1 MKHGQVMSND
11 MKLNKDKIQKL
22 RAIKCWSQEE
32 LASASGLS
40 VRTIQ
45 RVEKTG
51 TASLETTKALA
62 SVFVVTPDELQIPN
76 KIENV
81 TFNFIC
87 KYAWLIAFAASSVF
101 FGLWIVDILIPTLK
115 GADFNQQYEI
125 HGNFR
130 YLDFGGVSFVI
141 GFLFLGLNVYLEYL
155 SQKKLI
161 KGSVEQDARFQ
172 K

>member
-1 MKHGQVMSND
+1 MSKDVN
-11 MKLNKDKIQKL
+11 LNNEKIQKL
-22 RAIKCWSQEE
+22 RTLKCWSQEE

-51 TASLETTKALA
+51 TASIETTKALA
-62 SVFVVTPDELQIPN
+62 AVFSMTPDQLQN
-76 KIENV
+76 TQKLENI
-81 TFNFIC
+81 TFRLIC
-87 KYAWLIAFAASSVF
+87 KFSWLAAFALSSVF

-130 YLDFGGVSFVI
+130 YLDFGGLSFSA
-141 GFLFLGLNVYLEYL
+141 GFLLLALNVAMEHITNKRLV
-155 SQKKLI
+155 SSSGKV
-161 KGSVEQDARFQ
+161 SN
-172 K
+172 

>member
-1 MKHGQVMSND
+1 MSND
-11 MKLNKDKIQKL
+11 VKLNKDKIQKL
-22 RAIKCWSQEE
+22 RAIKCWSQDE

-45 RVEKTG
+45 RVEKNG

-62 SVFVVTPDELQIPN
+62 SVFDVTPNELQTPN
-76 KIENV
+76 KIENI
-81 TFNFIC
+81 TFSFIC
-87 KYAWLIAFAASSVF
+87 KYAWLVAFAFSSVF

-130 YLDFGGVSFVI
+130 YLDFGGISFFF
-141 GFLFLGLNVYLEYL
+141 GFLFLGLNVLLEYFSRKSL
-155 SQKKLI
+155 VKNSANI
-161 KGSVEQDARFQ
+161 GN
-172 K
+172 